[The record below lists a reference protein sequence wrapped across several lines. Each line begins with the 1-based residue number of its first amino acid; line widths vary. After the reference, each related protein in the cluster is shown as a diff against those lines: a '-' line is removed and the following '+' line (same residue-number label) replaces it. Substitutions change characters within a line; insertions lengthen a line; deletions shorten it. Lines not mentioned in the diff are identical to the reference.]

1 MKSPGSV
8 LLVCGSPN
16 DLELVLDCEEALADL
31 GIGSQV
37 RVLSAHRTP
46 DETAEAAKNAE
57 KEGFRVIIAFAG
69 MSAALAGV
77 AAAHTLLPV
86 IGVPCGSGPL
96 AGVDAALSTLQ
107 MPPGTPAAAVPG
119 NGARNAALLAP
130 RILAL
135 SDPELRHRIAQ
146 RLTDDPDPPQPG

>member
-1 MKSPGSV
+1 MKSPASV

-16 DLELVLDCEEALADL
+16 DLELVLDCEDALAEL

-57 KEGFRVIIAFAG
+57 KEGFRAIIAFAG

-86 IGVPCGSGPL
+86 IGVP
-96 AGVDAALSTLQ
+96 VQAARSRASTPRSRPCRCRRARRS
-107 MPPGTPAAAVPG
+107 PPSP
-119 NGARNAALLAP
+119 
-130 RILAL
+130 
-135 SDPELRHRIAQ
+135 
-146 RLTDDPDPPQPG
+146 